1 MQDRAPRPTTVGDGR
16 HRSPSLRQSGTAAHP
31 RLRIRPSP
39 HLVAHHRRPPATR
52 DTGRRMPA
60 AAGQRRELVDA
71 RETSAP
77 RRTAV
82 SPRPLTIL
90 SFPSLGQVRT
100 CCVAPVGAS
109 SRWIFTIRN
118 AATCTVLLNA
128 ETSVTAA
135 FVAAAGGGGGGA
147 GGLPANPVLAVKVAG
162 GKGTITRNPVAI
174 DCDKVCTASVAPGTF
189 VTLTATPAAG
199 FAFVNWTGAC
209 SGAAPTCAL
218 NDAGNT
224 RCRRCS
230 ASRHA
235 QAQLRDGAGVVA
247 EVAADLRFRPSSLCL
262 SLQ

>member
-52 DTGRRMPA
+52 DTGQAHAGRRWA
-60 AAGQRRELVDA
+60 AALLRSARR
-71 RETSAP
+71 
-77 RRTAV
+77 
-82 SPRPLTIL
+82 
-90 SFPSLGQVRT
+90 G
-100 CCVAPVGAS
+100 VG
-109 SRWIFTIRN
+109 FTIRN

-147 GGLPANPVLAVKVAG
+147 GGLPANAVLAVKVAG